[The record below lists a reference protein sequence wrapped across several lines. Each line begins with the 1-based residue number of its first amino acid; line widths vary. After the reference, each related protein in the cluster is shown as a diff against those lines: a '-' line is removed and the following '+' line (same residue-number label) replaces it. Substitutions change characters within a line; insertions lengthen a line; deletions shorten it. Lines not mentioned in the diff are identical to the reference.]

1 MACLHVL
8 IFAVIGRNTIPEIF
22 QVFMV
27 FPVTVITIAVHCL
40 QDLKIKVLTEQEEF
54 QKFVYKHV
62 KANHHLYN
70 YIHPNGWDYF
80 KVITLSLCCL
90 WVIYLLSYISL
101 NGN

>member
-1 MACLHVL
+1 MSWSLL
-8 IFAVIGRNTIPEIF
+8 WLVITQLRDISS
-22 QVFMV
+22 VHS
-27 FPVTVITIAVHCL
+27 FPCRTVITIAVHCL

-54 QKFVYKHV
+54 QKFIYKRA

-80 KVITLSLCCL
+80 KVIMLSLCYRSA
-90 WVIYLLSYISL
+90 IYVLSYVSR